1 MKALQKSYSIQS
13 KFTQLC
19 NLCLEG
25 NKELLKL
32 IMKKIIEGKY
42 VLAQKTFIMTE
53 IFYKELLLQ
62 LKVNHLC
69 IVLIQYFQ
77 IYLSKLRAVFIL
89 KYKLI

>member
-53 IFYKELLLQ
+53 IFLKELLLQ
-62 LKVNHLC
+62 LKVNLC
-69 IVLIQYFQ
+69 IMLIQYFQ